1 MNEELSSLRF
11 DGVGKCKGG
20 IFDNV
25 NIAGTGKI
33 EGSVK
38 CSKFNSSGSAKV
50 FGTTECNEF
59 FTSGLSK
66 VEGNILASKV
76 EVSGLLRC
84 TGDINS
90 VEIDTSGI
98 INVEGSIKS
107 DIIRGEGYL
116 KANENI
122 DCENINLSG
131 IMECNGFLNCE
142 EVNISLNGISN
153 FNEVGASSIN
163 IKKGHGDYCKK
174 FRMLE
179 KKHINFEKV
188 SSNLISLGLLSIRK
202 YIESKLFA
210 NIIEADEIS
219 LENSEVKVV
228 RGKNV
233 KIGKGCYVESLEYSE
248 IIEID
253 EDSIVGE
260 IKNINEKVKLKKDK

>member
-25 NIAGTGKI
+25 NISGTGKI

-38 CSKFNSSGSAKV
+38 CSKFDSSGSAKV

-76 EVSGLLRC
+76 EISGLLRC
-84 TGDINS
+84 TGNINS

-98 INVEGSIKS
+98 INV
-107 DIIRGEGYL
+107 EGYL

-131 IMECNGFLNCE
+131 ILECNGFLNCE

-202 YIESKLFA
+202 YTESKLFA

-228 RGKNV
+228 RGKNI

-248 IIEID
+248 SIEID

-260 IKNINEKVKLKKDK
+260 IKNISEKVKLKKDK